1 MSTSTLAPPAV
12 LPDPIAQA
20 RAHRRTVR
28 ALVLTQVAGG
38 AGLAAGITVAA
49 LIAVDLG
56 GSTSVSGLPEAFAVA
71 GTAGSTMPLALLMQ
85 RRGRRA
91 GLRLG
96 WVGGAVG
103 ALGVVAA
110 AMAGSLVLLLVSM
123 LVLGTAQASS
133 DAARHVAADLAT
145 ERTAGR
151 AIGTVVAA
159 TAVSTALG
167 PVLTGPS
174 SGFAGRL
181 GLVPMTGPFVL
192 AVAAFLAAAV
202 VVTVTLRP
210 DPLLLVGRGPVPSAA
225 VEEPAPGRP
234 RLRALIRHRDVRLAT
249 TATAIAN
256 ACMLGL
262 MVLAPIHLHA
272 GAADHADQLATIGPV
287 ISLHVAAM
295 FAPSPLTGRVV
306 DRFGP
311 RRVVAGG
318 AVLLAMAGL
327 VSAAAAPADVTLLT
341 AGLVLLGVGWNACFV
356 AGASLVAA
364 AVDPHDRPR
373 AQGIVDTVAAGSAM
387 AAGAAAG
394 VVAHVAGH
402 AAAGVIVA
410 VAASVLAIASITKRR
425 RTLPA
430 TGS

>member
-1 MSTSTLAPPAV
+1 MSMSILAPPAV
-12 LPDPIAQA
+12 LADPTAQA
-20 RAHRRTVR
+20 RVHRRTVR

-110 AMAGSLVLLLVSM
+110 AMVGSLVLLLVSM

-133 DAARHVAADLAT
+133 DASRHVAADLAT

-174 SGFAGRL
+174 SGLAGRL
-181 GLVPMTGPFVL
+181 GLAPMTGPFLL

-210 DPLLLVGRGPVPSAA
+210 DPLRLVDRRPVPSPVLPAVAA
-225 VEEPAPGRP
+225 PSRP
-234 RLRALIRHRDVRLAT
+234 RLRALIGHPDVRLAT
-249 TATAIAN
+249 VATATAN

-262 MVLAPIHLHA
+262 MVLAPIHLRA
-272 GAADHADQLATIGPV
+272 GAADHADHLATIGPV
-287 ISLHVAAM
+287 ISLHVVAM

-318 AVLLAMAGL
+318 AVLLALAGL
-327 VSAAAAPADVTLLT
+327 VSAAAAPADVALLT

-364 AVDPHDRPR
+364 AVQPHDRPR
-373 AQGIVDTVAAGSAM
+373 AQGIVDTAAAGSAM

-394 VVAHVAGH
+394 VVVHVAGH
-402 AAAGVIVA
+402 AAAGTIVA
-410 VAASVLAIASITKRR
+410 VAASALVIATTKRR
-425 RTLPA
+425 RTHAPA
-430 TGS
+430 GA